1 MHKLIIYS
9 IRFLIVD
16 KKIRIGGIVA
26 ALIVSIVILTSPSSP
41 PPIPEPPKNNTQ
53 NQFIEILA
61 TNLEKPWSIDFA
73 DKRIFISEKGGTIRV
88 IDSGELLDDPLVTLR
103 TADVFDGGLLGIAVH
118 PNFEQNNILYA
129 YYTYSEE
136 GELWNKLIQIKESD
150 SKIIEAK
157 TILDKVP
164 GSSFS
169 NGGIIKFG
177 PDSKLY
183 VGTGIVSDLS
193 HESQNLESLQGKIL
207 RLNDDGT
214 VPDDNPF
221 DDSLVYS
228 YGHRNPK
235 GMAWD
240 SLGNFYLTEIGPT
253 KNDEI
258 NLIIA
263 GKNYGW
269 PDVQCHSTNAE
280 FVNPLKCFDPS
291 LEPAGI
297 IFYTGDKLGLEN
309 FMILASQKASNLYK
323 AEVDENGVN
332 LEGSILS
339 GVGRIRDV
347 AQGPDGYLYVITS
360 NTDGK
365 AFPSDDDDKLL
376 RIMK

>member
-1 MHKLIIYS
+1 MN
-9 IRFLIVD
+9 
-16 KKIRIGGIVA
+16 KKIRIAGIIG
-26 ALIVSIVILTSPSSP
+26 ALIVSVIILTSPSSP
-41 PPIPEPPKNNTQ
+41 PPIPEPPQNNTK

-61 TNLEKPWSIDFA
+61 TNLEKPWAIDFA
-73 DKRIFISEKGGTIRV
+73 DERIFISEKGGTIRV
-88 IDSGELLDDPLVTLR
+88 IDSGELLEKPLVTLR
-103 TADVFDGGLLGIAVH
+103 TADVFDGGLLGITLH
-118 PNFEQNNILYA
+118 PDFSHNHFLYA
-129 YYTYSEE
+129 YYTYNEE
-136 GELWNKLIQIKESD
+136 GELWNKVIKIKESNNR
-150 SKIIEAK
+150 IVEAQ
-157 TILDKVP
+157 TILDKIP
-164 GSSFS
+164 ASSFS

-183 VGTGIVSDLS
+183 IGTGIVSDSS
-193 HESQNLESLQGKIL
+193 HESQNLESLEGKIL
-207 RLNDDGT
+207 RLNDDGSI
-214 VPDDNPF
+214 PDDNPF
-221 DDSLVYS
+221 EDSLVYS

-240 SLGNFYLTEIGPT
+240 SSENFYITEIGPT

-269 PDVQCHSTNAE
+269 PDVECYSTNEE
-280 FVNPLKCFDPS
+280 FMNPLKCFDPS
-291 LEPAGI
+291 LEPGGI
-297 IFYTGDKLGLEN
+297 VFYSSDKLDLEKY
-309 FMILASQKASNLYK
+309 MILASQKASNLYK
-323 AEVDENGVN
+323 VEVDENGVN

-347 AQGPDGYLYVITS
+347 AQGPEGYLYVITS

>member
-9 IRFLIVD
+9 IRFLIVN

-53 NQFIEILA
+53 NQFVEILA

-258 NLIIA
+258 NLITA

-291 LEPAGI
+291 LEPGGI

-365 AFPSDDDDKLL
+365 AFPSDDDDRLL

>member
-9 IRFLIVD
+9 IRFLIVN

-53 NQFIEILA
+53 NQFVEILA

-207 RLNDDGT
+207 RLNDDGS

-235 GMAWD
+235 GMSWD
-240 SLGNFYLTEIGPT
+240 SSGNFYLTEIGPT

-258 NLIIA
+258 NLITA

-269 PDVQCHSTNAE
+269 PDVQCYSKNTE

-291 LEPAGI
+291 LEPGGI

-323 AEVDENGVN
+323 VEVDENDVN

-347 AQGPDGYLYVITS
+347 AEGPDGYLYVITS

>member
-1 MHKLIIYS
+1 MN
-9 IRFLIVD
+9 
-16 KKIRIGGIVA
+16 KKIRIVGIIA
-26 ALIVSIVILTSPSSP
+26 ALLVSVIILISPSSP
-41 PPIPEPPKNNTQ
+41 PPLPEPLQNNTQ
-53 NQFIEILA
+53 NKFIEILA
-61 TNLEKPWSIDFA
+61 TNLENPWSIDFA
-73 DKRIFISEKGGTIRV
+73 DERIFISERKGTIRV
-88 IDSGELLDDPLVTLR
+88 IDSGELLEQPLVTLR
-103 TADVFDGGLLGIAVH
+103 TADVFDGGLLGITLH
-118 PNFEQNNILYA
+118 PDFAQNHILYA
-129 YYTYSEE
+129 YYTYNEQ
-136 GELWNKLIQIKESD
+136 GELWNKVIQIKESNN
-150 SKIIEAK
+150 KIVEAK
-157 TILDKVP
+157 TILDKIP

-177 PDSKLY
+177 PDLKLY
-183 VGTGIVSDLS
+183 IGTGVVSDLT
-193 HESQNLESLQGKIL
+193 HESQNLESLEGKIL
-207 RLNDDGT
+207 RLNDDGS

-221 DDSLVYS
+221 EDSLVFS

-240 SLGNFYLTEIGPT
+240 SAENFYVTELGPT

-269 PDVQCHSTNAE
+269 PDVECYSTNVE

-291 LEPAGI
+291 LEPGGI
-297 IFYTGDKLGLEN
+297 IFYSGDKLDLEN

-323 AEVDENGVN
+323 VELDENGMN
-332 LEGSILS
+332 LDGSILS

>member
-1 MHKLIIYS
+1 MN
-9 IRFLIVD
+9 
-16 KKIRIGGIVA
+16 KKIRIAGIIA

-41 PPIPEPPKNNTQ
+41 PPIPEPPKDNMK

-73 DKRIFISEKGGTIRV
+73 DERIFISEKGGTIRV
-88 IDSGELLDDPLVTLR
+88 IDSGQLLDDPLVTLR
-103 TADVFDGGLLGIAVH
+103 TADVFDGGLLGITLH
-118 PNFEQNNILYA
+118 PNFSQNNILYA
-129 YYTYSEE
+129 YYTYEE
-136 GELWNKLIQIKESD
+136 QGELWNKVIQIKES
-150 SKIIEAK
+150 SNKIVEAK
-157 TILDKVP
+157 TILDKIP

-183 VGTGIVSDLS
+183 IGTGSVSDFS
-193 HESQNLESLQGKIL
+193 HESQNLQSLEGKIL

-214 VPDDNPF
+214 IPDDNPF
-221 DDSLVYS
+221 DDSPVYS

-235 GMAWD
+235 GMTWD
-240 SLGNFYLTEIGPT
+240 SSENFYMTELGPT

-269 PDVQCHSTNAE
+269 PDVECYSTDE
-280 FVNPLKCFDPS
+280 KFVNPVKCFDPS
-291 LEPAGI
+291 LEPGGI
-297 IFYTGDKLGLEN
+297 IFYSGDKLDLEN
-309 FMILASQKASNLYK
+309 YMILASQKASNLYK
-323 AEVDENGVN
+323 VEVDENDVN
-332 LEGSILS
+332 LDGSILS

-347 AQGPDGYLYVITS
+347 AEGPDGYLYVITS

>member
-1 MHKLIIYS
+1 MN
-9 IRFLIVD
+9 
-16 KKIRIGGIVA
+16 KKIRIAGIIA
-26 ALIVSIVILTSPSSP
+26 ALVVSIVILTSPSSP
-41 PPIPEPPKNNTQ
+41 PPIPEPPKDNMQ
-53 NQFIEILA
+53 NQFVEILA

-73 DKRIFISEKGGTIRV
+73 DERIFISEKGGTIRV
-88 IDSGELLDDPLVTLR
+88 IDSGQLLDDPLVTLR
-103 TADVFDGGLLGIAVH
+103 TADVFDGGLLGITLH
-118 PNFEQNNILYA
+118 PNFSQNHILYA
-129 YYTYSEE
+129 YYTYEEE
-136 GELWNKLIQIKESD
+136 GELWNKVIQIEES
-150 SKIIEAK
+150 SNKIVAAK
-157 TILDKVP
+157 TILDKIP

-183 VGTGIVSDLS
+183 IGTGSVSDFS
-193 HESQNLESLQGKIL
+193 HESQNLQSLEGKIL

-214 VPDDNPF
+214 IPDDNPF
-221 DDSLVYS
+221 DDSPVYS

-235 GMAWD
+235 GMTWD
-240 SLGNFYLTEIGPT
+240 SSENFYMTELGPT

-269 PDVQCHSTNAE
+269 PDVECYSTDE
-280 FVNPLKCFDPS
+280 KFVNPVKCFDPS
-291 LEPAGI
+291 LEPGGI
-297 IFYTGDKLGLEN
+297 IFYSGDKLDLEN
-309 FMILASQKASNLYK
+309 YMILASQKASNLYK
-323 AEVDENGVN
+323 VEVDENDVN
-332 LEGSILS
+332 LDGSILS

-347 AQGPDGYLYVITS
+347 AEGPDGYLYVITS

>member
-1 MHKLIIYS
+1 MN
-9 IRFLIVD
+9 
-16 KKIRIGGIVA
+16 KKIRIVGIIA
-26 ALIVSIVILTSPSSP
+26 ALLVSVVILTSPSSP
-41 PPIPEPPKNNTQ
+41 PPIPEPLQNNTQ
-53 NQFIEILA
+53 NKFIEILA
-61 TNLEKPWSIDFA
+61 TNLENPWSIDFA
-73 DKRIFISEKGGTIRV
+73 DERIFISERKGTIRV
-88 IDSGELLDDPLVTLR
+88 IDSGELLEQPLVTLR
-103 TADVFDGGLLGIAVH
+103 TADVFDGGLLGITLH
-118 PNFEQNNILYA
+118 PDFAQNHILYA
-129 YYTYSEE
+129 YYTYNEQ
-136 GELWNKLIQIKESD
+136 GELWNKVIQIKESNN
-150 SKIIEAK
+150 KIVEAK
-157 TILDKVP
+157 TILDKIP

-177 PDSKLY
+177 PDLKLY
-183 VGTGIVSDLS
+183 IGTGVVSDLT
-193 HESQNLESLQGKIL
+193 HESQNLESLEGKIL
-207 RLNDDGT
+207 RLNDDGS

-221 DDSLVYS
+221 EDSPVFS

-240 SLGNFYLTEIGPT
+240 SAENFYVTELGPT

-269 PDVQCHSTNAE
+269 PDVECYSTNVE

-291 LEPAGI
+291 LEPGGI
-297 IFYTGDKLGLEN
+297 IFYSGDKLDLEN

-323 AEVDENGVN
+323 VELDENGMN
-332 LEGSILS
+332 LDGSILS

>member
-9 IRFLIVD
+9 IRFLIVN
-16 KKIRIGGIVA
+16 KKIRIAGIIG
-26 ALIVSIVILTSPSSP
+26 ALLVSVIILTSPSSP
-41 PPIPEPPKNNTQ
+41 PPIPEPPQNNAQ
-53 NQFIEILA
+53 NEFIEILA
-61 TNLEKPWSIDFA
+61 TNLEKPWAIDFA
-73 DKRIFISEKGGTIRV
+73 DERIFISEKGGTIRV
-88 IDSGELLDDPLVTLR
+88 INSGELLEQPLVTLR

-291 LEPAGI
+291 LEPGGI
-297 IFYTGDKLGLEN
+297 IFYSGDKLGLEN

-365 AFPSDDDDKLL
+365 AFPSDDDDRLL

>member
-1 MHKLIIYS
+1 MHKLIIIFNY
-9 IRFLIVD
+9 ILIVN
-16 KKIRIGGIVA
+16 KKIRIAGIIG
-26 ALIVSIVILTSPSSP
+26 ALLVSVIILTSPSSP
-41 PPIPEPPKNNTQ
+41 PPIPEPPQNNAQ
-53 NQFIEILA
+53 NEFIEILA
-61 TNLEKPWSIDFA
+61 THLEKPWSIDFA
-73 DKRIFISEKGGTIRV
+73 DERIFISEKGGTIRV
-88 IDSGELLDDPLVTLR
+88 INSGELLEQPLVTLR

-207 RLNDDGT
+207 RLNDDGS

-258 NLIIA
+258 NLITP

-269 PDVQCHSTNAE
+269 PDVQCYSTNAE

-291 LEPAGI
+291 LEPGGI

>member
-1 MHKLIIYS
+1 MNKKVRIAGII
-9 IRFLIVD
+9 
-16 KKIRIGGIVA
+16 G
-26 ALIVSIVILTSPSSP
+26 ALIVSAIILTSPSSP
-41 PPIPEPPKNNTQ
+41 PPIPEPPRDNSKNE
-53 NQFIEILA
+53 FVEILA

-73 DKRIFISEKGGTIRV
+73 DDRIFFSEKSGVIRV
-88 IDSGELLDDPLVTLR
+88 IESGILLDEPLVTLR
-103 TADVFDGGLLGIAVH
+103 TADVFDGGLLGIALH
-118 PNFEQNNILYA
+118 PNFSENNLLYA
-129 YYTYSEE
+129 YYTYYEE
-136 GELWNKLIQIKESD
+136 EKLWNKIIQIKESKN
-150 SKIIEAK
+150 KIIEAK
-157 TILDKVP
+157 TIIDKIP

-183 VGTGIVSDLS
+183 VGTGSISDSS
-193 HESQNLESLQGKIL
+193 HESQNLQSLEGKIL
-207 RLNDDGT
+207 RLNDDGSI
-214 VPDDNPF
+214 PSDNPF
-221 DDSLVYS
+221 DDSAVYS

-240 SLGNFYLTEIGPT
+240 SSDNFYITEIGPS

-258 NLIIA
+258 NLITA

-269 PDVQCHSTNAE
+269 PDVQCHSTDEN

-291 LEPAGI
+291 LEPGGI
-297 IFYTGDKLGLEN
+297 VFYSGDKLGLEN
-309 FMILASQKASNLYK
+309 YMILASQKASNLYK
-323 AEVDENGVN
+323 VEVDENGVN

>member
-1 MHKLIIYS
+1 MN
-9 IRFLIVD
+9 
-16 KKIRIGGIVA
+16 KKIRIAGIIA

-41 PPIPEPPKNNTQ
+41 PPIPEPPKDNMQ
-53 NQFIEILA
+53 NQFVEILA

-73 DKRIFISEKGGTIRV
+73 DERIFISEKGGTIRV
-88 IDSGELLDDPLVTLR
+88 IDSGQLLDDPLVTLR
-103 TADVFDGGLLGIAVH
+103 TADVFDGGLLGITLH
-118 PNFEQNNILYA
+118 PNFSQNHILYA
-129 YYTYSEE
+129 YYTYEE
-136 GELWNKLIQIKESD
+136 QGELWNKVIQIKEFSN
-150 SKIIEAK
+150 KIVEAK
-157 TILDKVP
+157 TILDKIP

-183 VGTGIVSDLS
+183 IGTGSVSDFS
-193 HESQNLESLQGKIL
+193 HESQNLQSLEGKIL

-214 VPDDNPF
+214 IPDDNPF
-221 DDSLVYS
+221 DDSPVYS

-235 GMAWD
+235 GMTWD
-240 SLGNFYLTEIGPT
+240 SSENFYMTELGPT

-269 PDVQCHSTNAE
+269 PDVECYSTDE
-280 FVNPLKCFDPS
+280 KFVNPVKCFDPS
-291 LEPAGI
+291 LEPGGI
-297 IFYTGDKLGLEN
+297 IFYSGDKLDLEN
-309 FMILASQKASNLYK
+309 YMILASQKASNLYK
-323 AEVDENGVN
+323 VEVDENDVN
-332 LEGSILS
+332 LDGSILS

-347 AQGPDGYLYVITS
+347 AEGPDGYLYVITS

>member
-1 MHKLIIYS
+1 MNKKFRIAGII
-9 IRFLIVD
+9 
-16 KKIRIGGIVA
+16 A
-26 ALIVSIVILTSPSSP
+26 ALLVSVIILTSPSSP
-41 PPIPEPPKNNTQ
+41 PPIPEPPQNNTQ
-53 NQFIEILA
+53 NKFIEILA
-61 TNLEKPWSIDFA
+61 TNLEKPWSIDLA
-73 DKRIFISEKGGTIRV
+73 DERIFISEKRGTIRV
-88 IDSGELLDDPLVTLR
+88 IDSGELLEQPLVTLR
-103 TADVFDGGLLGIAVH
+103 TADVFDGGLLGITLH
-118 PNFEQNNILYA
+118 PDFAQNHILYA
-129 YYTYSEE
+129 YYTYNEQ
-136 GELWNKLIQIKESD
+136 GELWNKVIQIKESNN
-150 SKIIEAK
+150 KIVEAK
-157 TILDKVP
+157 TILDKIP

-177 PDSKLY
+177 PDLKLY
-183 VGTGIVSDLS
+183 IGTGVVSDLT
-193 HESQNLESLQGKIL
+193 HESQNLESLEGKIL
-207 RLNDDGT
+207 RLNDDGS

-221 DDSLVYS
+221 EDSPVFS

-240 SLGNFYLTEIGPT
+240 SSENFYVTELGPT

-269 PDVQCHSTNAE
+269 PDVECYSTNVE

-291 LEPAGI
+291 LEPGGI
-297 IFYTGDKLGLEN
+297 IFYSGDKLDLEN

-323 AEVDENGVN
+323 VELDENGMN
-332 LEGSILS
+332 LDGNILS

>member
-1 MHKLIIYS
+1 MN
-9 IRFLIVD
+9 
-16 KKIRIGGIVA
+16 KKIRIAGIIA

-41 PPIPEPPKNNTQ
+41 PPIPEPPKDNMK
-53 NQFIEILA
+53 NQFVEILA

-73 DKRIFISEKGGTIRV
+73 DERIFISEKGGTIRV
-88 IDSGELLDDPLVTLR
+88 IDSGQLLDDPLVTLR
-103 TADVFDGGLLGIAVH
+103 TADVFDGGLLGITLH
-118 PNFEQNNILYA
+118 PNFSQNHILYA
-129 YYTYSEE
+129 YYTYEE
-136 GELWNKLIQIKESD
+136 QGELWNKVIQIKES
-150 SKIIEAK
+150 SNKIVEAK
-157 TILDKVP
+157 TILDKIP

-183 VGTGIVSDLS
+183 IGTGSVSDFS
-193 HESQNLESLQGKIL
+193 HESQNLQSLEGKIL

-214 VPDDNPF
+214 IPDDNPF
-221 DDSLVYS
+221 DDSPVYS

-240 SLGNFYLTEIGPT
+240 SSENFYMTELGPT

-269 PDVQCHSTNAE
+269 PDVECYSTDE
-280 FVNPLKCFDPS
+280 KFVNPVKCFDPS
-291 LEPAGI
+291 LEPGGI
-297 IFYTGDKLGLEN
+297 IFYSGDKLDLEN
-309 FMILASQKASNLYK
+309 YMILASQKASNLYK
-323 AEVDENGVN
+323 VEVDENDVN
-332 LEGSILS
+332 LDGSILS

-347 AQGPDGYLYVITS
+347 AEGPDGYLYVITS

>member
-9 IRFLIVD
+9 IRFLIVN

-53 NQFIEILA
+53 NQFVEILA

-207 RLNDDGT
+207 RLNDDGS

-235 GMAWD
+235 GMSWD
-240 SLGNFYLTEIGPT
+240 SSGNFYLTEIGPT

-258 NLIIA
+258 NLITA

-269 PDVQCHSTNAE
+269 PDVQCYSTNAE

-291 LEPAGI
+291 LEPGGI

-323 AEVDENGVN
+323 VEVDENGVN

-376 RIMK
+376 RILK

>member
-1 MHKLIIYS
+1 
-9 IRFLIVD
+9 VN
-16 KKIRIGGIVA
+16 KKIRIAGIIG
-26 ALIVSIVILTSPSSP
+26 ALLVSVIILTSPSSP
-41 PPIPEPPKNNTQ
+41 PPIPEPPQNNAQ
-53 NQFIEILA
+53 NEFIEILA
-61 TNLEKPWSIDFA
+61 THLEKPWAIDFA
-73 DKRIFISEKGGTIRV
+73 DERIFISEKGGTIRV
-88 IDSGELLDDPLVTLR
+88 INSGELLEQPLVTLR

-207 RLNDDGT
+207 RLNDDGS

-291 LEPAGI
+291 LEPGGI
-297 IFYTGDKLGLEN
+297 IFYSGDKLGLEN

>member
-9 IRFLIVD
+9 IRFLIVN

-53 NQFIEILA
+53 NQFVEILA

-193 HESQNLESLQGKIL
+193 HESQNLESLQGKVL

-221 DDSLVYS
+221 DDSLVYT

-258 NLIIA
+258 NLITP

-269 PDVQCHSTNAE
+269 PDVQCYSTNAE

-291 LEPAGI
+291 LEPGGI

>member
-258 NLIIA
+258 NLITA

-269 PDVQCHSTNAE
+269 PDVQCYSTNAE

-291 LEPAGI
+291 LEPGGI

>member
-1 MHKLIIYS
+1 MN
-9 IRFLIVD
+9 
-16 KKIRIGGIVA
+16 KKIRIAGIIA

-41 PPIPEPPKNNTQ
+41 PPIPEPPKDNMK
-53 NQFIEILA
+53 NQFVEILA

-73 DKRIFISEKGGTIRV
+73 DERIFISEKGGTIRV
-88 IDSGELLDDPLVTLR
+88 IDSGQLLDDPLVTLR
-103 TADVFDGGLLGIAVH
+103 TADVFDGGLLGITLH
-118 PNFEQNNILYA
+118 PNFSQNNILYA
-129 YYTYSEE
+129 YYTYEE
-136 GELWNKLIQIKESD
+136 QGELWNKVIQIKES
-150 SKIIEAK
+150 SNKIVKAN
-157 TILDKVP
+157 TILDKIP

-183 VGTGIVSDLS
+183 IGTGSVSDFS
-193 HESQNLESLQGKIL
+193 HESQNLQSLEGKIL

-214 VPDDNPF
+214 IPDDNPF
-221 DDSLVYS
+221 DDSPVYS

-235 GMAWD
+235 GMTWD
-240 SLGNFYLTEIGPT
+240 SSENFYMTELGPT

-269 PDVQCHSTNAE
+269 PDVECYSTDE
-280 FVNPLKCFDPS
+280 KFVNPVKCFDPS
-291 LEPAGI
+291 LEPGGI
-297 IFYTGDKLGLEN
+297 IFYSGDKLDLEN
-309 FMILASQKASNLYK
+309 YMILASQKASNLYK
-323 AEVDENGVN
+323 VEVDENDVN
-332 LEGSILS
+332 LDGSILS

-347 AQGPDGYLYVITS
+347 AEGPDGYLYVITS

>member
-9 IRFLIVD
+9 IRFLIVN

-53 NQFIEILA
+53 NQFVEILA

-207 RLNDDGT
+207 RLNDDGS

-235 GMAWD
+235 GMSWD
-240 SLGNFYLTEIGPT
+240 SSGNFYLTEIGPT

-258 NLIIA
+258 NLITA

-269 PDVQCHSTNAE
+269 PDVQCYSKNTE

-291 LEPAGI
+291 LEPGGI

-323 AEVDENGVN
+323 VEVDENGVN

-376 RIMK
+376 RILK

>member
-1 MHKLIIYS
+1 MN
-9 IRFLIVD
+9 
-16 KKIRIGGIVA
+16 KKIRIAGIIG
-26 ALIVSIVILTSPSSP
+26 ALLVSVIILTSPSSP
-41 PPIPEPPKNNTQ
+41 PPLPEPPQNNAQ
-53 NQFIEILA
+53 NEFIEILA
-61 TNLEKPWSIDFA
+61 TNLEKPWAIDFA
-73 DKRIFISEKGGTIRV
+73 DERIFISEKGGTIRV
-88 IDSGELLDDPLVTLR
+88 INSGELLEQPLVTLR

-291 LEPAGI
+291 LEPGGI
-297 IFYTGDKLGLEN
+297 IFYSGDKLGLEN

-339 GVGRIRDV
+339 GIGRIRDV

-365 AFPSDDDDKLL
+365 AFPRDDDDKLL